1 MTFSHWKGEYLLK
14 KGKGMTEDEFP
25 EKRRE
30 NRILLTAKR
39 KKEEERGTRSD
50 LMVLTAPSRMRT
62 QINNGKN

>member
-1 MTFSHWKGEYLLK
+1 MAFSHWKGEYLLQ

-30 NRILLTAKR
+30 NRILLPAKR

-50 LMVLTAPSRMRT
+50 LMVLMAPSRMRT
-62 QINNGKN
+62 QINSVKN